1 MRPSYLQPEALQT
14 FIRTALAEDI
24 GPGDYSSLAAIPA
37 ETQGKANLL
46 IKESGI
52 LAGMELAGMIF
63 TAVDPRLTVTFF
75 KKDGDPVEVGDIGLS
90 VAGPAASILSAERLV
105 LNCLQR
111 MSAIATKTHRLS
123 ALIAHTSAK
132 LLDTRKTTPNFRL
145 AEKWAVHIGG
155 GTNHRFALYDR
166 VMLKDNHVDFAGG
179 IKEAIL
185 RTQAYLQENKLSL
198 AIEVETRTLK
208 EVEEVLAVGGIDCI
222 MLDNMDIPTLKE
234 AVKLVGGRFP
244 LEASGG
250 ITELNLVAIAE
261 CGVDFISM
269 GALTH
274 AVKSLDLSLK
284 AY

>member
-63 TAVDPRLTVTFF
+63 TAVDPRLIVTFF
-75 KKDGDPVEVGDIGLS
+75 KKDGDAVEVGDIGLS

-222 MLDNMDIPTLKE
+222 MLDNMDIPALKE
-234 AVKLVGGRFP
+234 AVRLVGGRFP

>member
-37 ETQGKANLL
+37 QTQGKANLL

-63 TAVDPRLTVTFF
+63 TAVDPRLIVTFF
-75 KKDGDPVEVGDIGLS
+75 KKDGDAVEVGDIGLS

>member
-37 ETQGKANLL
+37 QTQGKANLL

-63 TAVDPRLTVTFF
+63 TAVDPRLIVTFF
-75 KKDGDPVEVGDIGLS
+75 KKDGDAVEVGDIGLS

-234 AVKLVGGRFP
+234 AVRLVGGRFP